1 MIKRIATVGGWTLVS
16 RISGFIRDVV
26 MAAVLGAGPMADAFF
41 VAFRLPNHFRAIF
54 AEGAFAAA
62 FVPAYARVLQQAGID
77 PAKLF
82 ADRIAAALIAIN
94 LVLLSLALLFTP
106 WVVSI
111 LAPGL
116 VNDPTRFDLAVALTR
131 ITFPYLALVS
141 LETLLAG
148 VLNANQRFAAAAGAP
163 VLLNVSL
170 IATLLLAP
178 YFQSAG
184 YAAAWGVAI
193 AGVAQVLLVAIDAEM
208 RGIGIR
214 FRLPKLDENTRRFLK
229 ALGPAIVGAGGVQLA
244 LFADTLIASFLPT
257 GALSA
262 LYYADRI
269 NQLPIGVVGIA
280 VGTVLLPE
288 MSRRL
293 AAGDERGAALA
304 QARGIQLALLMAVP
318 CVAGAIAIPDLIM
331 RALFARGAFTAADA
345 AAAGATLAA
354 YAIGL
359 LPFVMMRS
367 FTAPFYARGDT
378 LTPVKAA
385 LLAAAVNIALKV
397 VLMGPLA
404 QVGLALAT
412 SVGAW
417 INLTLLTIFARQQG
431 FAVSGAGLRPVI
443 RLLLAGAV
451 LAVALYFG
459 SLWLSKAFAGL
470 PYFREETTL
479 AVLLS
484 HRHHHLCACRAAAAR
499 SRLARLPP
507 QGCRHGCGRS
517 CVEDAAAARP
527 DLGLFVAAR
536 QHPSAYSLGSDM
548 LAKRR
553 CRALDRTCLRPSHAG
568 HGASGPPACGGG
580 KIQAGGEC
588 VDKERAASEID
599 KIVRK
604 IMTDNDLKAVI
615 AGVSVAGQPVLTKAW
630 GESMTGVPATYD
642 MHFRNG
648 SVAIAYLG
656 VVTLQL
662 QEKGVLRLDDKLSKW
677 FPDYPKADRIT
688 LAMLLNATSGYAD
701 YVNMKV
707 LPLYKDPFRNWQPD
721 ELIALSFK
729 QPMVCEPG
737 TCFAYAHTNF
747 VILGKV
753 LEKATGRGVAELIR
767 DGILVPLSLND
778 TRSEQTAVIQEPVLH
793 AFDAERGI
801 YEDATYWD
809 PSWTLAR
816 GAVMTSNVADILK
829 SVDAIGTGAL
839 LSPDSFKLQL
849 APTTAKLKPW
859 SEQRFYGLGIFVID
873 GWLVQNPSFAGYAAT
888 MAYLPA
894 QKLAIV
900 VSATEGMKAPDEG
913 NLSTVVLKDIALYLA
928 PDHPMK

>member
-62 FVPAYARVLQQAGID
+62 FVPAYARMLQQSGID
-77 PAKLF
+77 AAKLF

-94 LVLLSLALLFTP
+94 LFLLALALLFTP

-116 VNDPTRFDLAVALTR
+116 DPTRFDLAVALTR

-184 YAAAWGVAI
+184 YAAAWGVLI
-193 AGVAQVLLVAIDAEM
+193 AGVAQVILVAVDAEM
-208 RGIGIR
+208 RGVGIR
-214 FRLPKLDENTRRFLK
+214 FRMPTLDANTKRFLK

-293 AAGDERGAALA
+293 AAGDVRGAALA

-318 CVAGAIAIPDLIM
+318 CVAGAVAIPDLIM

-385 LLAAAVNIALKV
+385 LLAAAVKV

-417 INLTLLTIFARQQG
+417 INLTLLTIFARRRG

-451 LAVALYFG
+451 LAVVLYFG
-459 SLWLSKAFAGL
+459 SIVLGKAFAGL
-470 PYFREETTL
+470 PHFREETTL
-479 AVLLS
+479 AVLLLIGTVVYALTVLLLLG
-484 HRHHHLCACRAAAAR
+484 RGWLATLFKDVGTAADA
-499 SRLARLPP
+499 PP
-507 QGCRHGCGRS
+507 S
-517 CVEDAAAARP
+517 
-527 DLGLFVAAR
+527 
-536 QHPSAYSLGSDM
+536 
-548 LAKRR
+548 K
-553 CRALDRTCLRPSHAG
+553 
-568 HGASGPPACGGG
+568 
-580 KIQAGGEC
+580 
-588 VDKERAASEID
+588 
-599 KIVRK
+599 
-604 IMTDNDLKAVI
+604 
-615 AGVSVAGQPVLTKAW
+615 
-630 GESMTGVPATYD
+630 
-642 MHFRNG
+642 
-648 SVAIAYLG
+648 
-656 VVTLQL
+656 TLQP
-662 QEKGVLRLDDKLSKW
+662 
-677 FPDYPKADRIT
+677 PDP
-688 LAMLLNATSGYAD
+688 TSAS
-701 YVNMKV
+701 
-707 LPLYKDPFRNWQPD
+707 
-721 ELIALSFK
+721 A
-729 QPMVCEPG
+729 
-737 TCFAYAHTNF
+737 
-747 VILGKV
+747 
-753 LEKATGRGVAELIR
+753 
-767 DGILVPLSLND
+767 SL
-778 TRSEQTAVIQEPVLH
+778 
-793 AFDAERGI
+793 
-801 YEDATYWD
+801 
-809 PSWTLAR
+809 
-816 GAVMTSNVADILK
+816 
-829 SVDAIGTGAL
+829 
-839 LSPDSFKLQL
+839 PDSTPP
-849 APTTAKLKPW
+849 PT
-859 SEQRFYGLGIFVID
+859 V
-873 GWLVQNPSFAGYAAT
+873 
-888 MAYLPA
+888 
-894 QKLAIV
+894 
-900 VSATEGMKAPDEG
+900 
-913 NLSTVVLKDIALYLA
+913 
-928 PDHPMK
+928 